1 MLEWMRELSFM
12 EVEGNDEEEAEFV
25 NVATRLVEGIEF
37 RSPLALSVVWELLKA
52 GKGDGETLK
61 SCMEGEQSS
70 QLNLLGRDNYKRW
83 IEVD

>member
-1 MLEWMRELSFM
+1 MRELSFM

-70 QLNLLGRDNYKRW
+70 QLNQLGHDDYKRW

>member
-1 MLEWMRELSFM
+1 MRELSFM

-52 GKGDGETLK
+52 GKWDGETLK

-70 QLNLLGRDNYKRW
+70 QLNLLGCDNYKRW
-83 IEVD
+83 IEMD